1 MAKNQLLTVVFEG
14 EEIGLLGYDA
24 NQKKSSFQ
32 YNPSFLQSNK
42 WLNLFPLIIRR
53 MQPTQVF
60 NQFHSDTFRGLPPV
74 FADSLPDMFG
84 NIIFKTWM
92 ETSAKDFDAISV
104 LEQLAYIGNRGMGAF
119 EYHPS
124 KQLPLDATIDISE
137 MANLVKQV
145 LAQKQSTFADSMN
158 HAALLTI
165 FKIGSSAGG
174 MRPKILVSEDISTGV
189 IVPGDL
195 LTDQN
200 HRHYLVKLDIGDQKG
215 YSREVV
221 EYCYWLAATSVGIE
235 MMDAKLIDQKHFAT
249 LRFDR
254 INGSKI
260 HALTVSGLTGLDYTK
275 PADSTYENIFDLMLY
290 LKCPHKDVEQL
301 FKRMVFNL
309 VFANHDDHLKNHSF
323 VYNPDTDNW
332 RLGPAYDLTY
342 SLNPELN
349 FLNHS
354 RALSING
361 KRVDID
367 WKDVETIAKKYA
379 VKHYKKVIR
388 EVQDA
393 VPYFVELALSYGVPK
408 QILDSM
414 RKQMKG

>member
-14 EEIGLLGYDA
+14 EEIGLLGYDE
-24 NQKKSSFQ
+24 NLKKSSFQ
-32 YNPSFLQSNK
+32 YNPSFLKTNK

-53 MQPTQVF
+53 IQPTQVF
-60 NQFHSDTFRGLPPV
+60 SQFHSDTFRGLPPL

-84 NIIFKTWM
+84 NIIFKAWM
-92 ETSAKDFDAISV
+92 ETTSKDFESISV
-104 LEQLAYIGNRGMGAF
+104 LEQLAYIGNRGMGAL

-124 KQLPLDATIDISE
+124 KKVPLDATIDISE
-137 MANLVKQV
+137 MAHLVKQV
-145 LAQKQSTFADSMN
+145 FEQKQSTFEDSMN

-174 MRPKILVSEDISTGV
+174 MRPKILVSENIATGA

-195 LTDQN
+195 LTDIY

-215 YSREVV
+215 YSREAV
-221 EYCYWLAATSVGIE
+221 EYCYWLAAKSVGID
-235 MMDAKLIDQKHFAT
+235 MMDAKLIDNKHFAT

-254 INGSKI
+254 MNGSKI
-260 HALTVSGLTGLDYTK
+260 HTLTVSGLTGLDHTK
-275 PADSTYENIFDLMLY
+275 PADSAYENIFDLMLF

-301 FKRMVFNL
+301 FRRMVFNL

-323 VYNPDTDNW
+323 VYNSDTDAW

-342 SLNPELN
+342 SLNPELD

-361 KRVDID
+361 KRVDIL
-367 WKDVETIAKKYA
+367 WKDVEAVAKKYA
-379 VKHYKKVIR
+379 VKQYKKVIQ
-388 EVQDA
+388 EIQDTI
-393 VPYFVELALSYGVPK
+393 PFFVKSALSHGVPK
-408 QILDSM
+408 RIVDLMQRRM
-414 RKQMKG
+414 MG

>member
-1 MAKNQLLTVVFEG
+1 MAKNQLLSVLFEG

-24 NQKKSSFQ
+24 NQKSSSFQ
-32 YNPSFLQSNK
+32 YNPTFLTSNK
-42 WLNLFPLIIRR
+42 WLHLFPLIIRR
-53 MQPTQVF
+53 MKPTQVF
-60 NQFHSDTFRGLPPV
+60 SQYHADTFRGLPPV

-92 ETSAKDFDAISV
+92 ETTSKAFDSISV
-104 LEQLAYIGNRGMGAF
+104 LEQLAYIGNRGMGAL

-124 KQLPLDATIDISE
+124 KQVPFDATIDISE
-137 MANLVKQV
+137 MAGLVKQV
-145 LAQKQSTFADSMN
+145 LEQKESTFADSMN

-174 MRPKILVSEDISTGV
+174 MRPKILVSENIATGK

-195 LTDQN
+195 LTDIN
-200 HRHYLVKLDIGDQKG
+200 HRHYLVKLDIGDQPT

-221 EYCYWLAATSVGIE
+221 EYCYWLTAKSVGID
-235 MMDAKLIDQKHFAT
+235 MMDAKLIDHKHFAT

-254 INGSKI
+254 MNGSKI
-260 HALTVSGLTGLDYTK
+260 HTLTVSGLTGLDYTK
-275 PADSTYENIFDLMLY
+275 PADSSYENIFDLMLY

-301 FKRMVFNL
+301 FRRMVFNL

-323 VYNPDTDNW
+323 VYDPIKDAW

-349 FLNHS
+349 FFNVS

-361 KRVDID
+361 KRVDIH
-367 WKDVETIAKKYA
+367 WKDVEAVAKKYA
-379 VKHYKKVIR
+379 VKQYKKVIQ
-388 EVQDA
+388 EVQSA
-393 VPYFVELALSYGVPK
+393 IPFFVESALSHGVPK
-408 QILDSM
+408 RIVNLM
-414 RKQMKG
+414 RKRMME